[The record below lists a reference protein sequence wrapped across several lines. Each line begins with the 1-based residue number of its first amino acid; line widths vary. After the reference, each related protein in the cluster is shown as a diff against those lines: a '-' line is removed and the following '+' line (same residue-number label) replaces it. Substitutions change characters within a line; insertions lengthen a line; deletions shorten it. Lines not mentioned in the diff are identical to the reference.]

1 MEDKVMQSYIN
12 TYINERIWTE
22 YPVSTINNLNSFLS
36 FTGRIEKKWIRMH
49 LICFWF
55 LSFNSRQY
63 ILPLTC
69 ALNVNYVQKQ
79 TKVIN

>member
-36 FTGRIEKKWIRMH
+36 FTARIEKK
-49 LICFWF
+49 
-55 LSFNSRQY
+55 
-63 ILPLTC
+63 
-69 ALNVNYVQKQ
+69 VN
-79 TKVIN
+79 